1 MERELTKGLK
11 AKSEKDALSLVEKVA
26 LKIAEDEVREPRS
39 PVKNLVAEGRR
50 INGRVKK
57 DLKQLLGG
65 SAFTKSDALILQAA
79 VDAFAGAANSV
90 FAATAPN
97 LPSKQN
103 RQREEAEALLTEA
116 YGDLAYL
123 ADETDD
129 DDLARKIGELR
140 EGDSLDDTISDLA
153 LTAPLLEKRAK
164 DLAAV
169 GVSGAKEIAKRLQ
182 KLHDS
187 LEPEQEDT
195 SKDDYD
201 TLKDFRDRL
210 GLVLESHLARV
221 RRHGKQAFKNDPKKA
236 SQYVD
241 AYLRDSRSRTSDKP
255 SV

>member
-1 MERELTKGLK
+1 MEREFTKGLK
-11 AKSEKDALSLVEKVA
+11 AKSEKDAITVVEKLA
-26 LKIAEDEVREPRS
+26 LKIAEDAVREPRV
-39 PVKNLVAEGRR
+39 PIKNLVAEARR

-57 DLKQLLGG
+57 DLKQLLDG

-116 YGDLAYL
+116 YGDLSYL

-129 DDLARKIGELR
+129 ADLARKIGELR

-153 LTAPLLEKRAK
+153 LTAPLLEKRAR
-164 DLAAV
+164 DLAGV
-169 GVSGAKEIAKRLQ
+169 GVSTAKETAKRLQ
-182 KLHDS
+182 KLHDL
-187 LEPEQEDT
+187 LEPEQE
-195 SKDDYD
+195 
-201 TLKDFRDRL
+201 DFRDRL
-210 GLVLESHLARV
+210 GLVLDSHLARV

-241 AYLRDSRSRTSDKP
+241 AYQQANRSRTPP
-255 SV
+255 SEP